1 MATTSTLKPWNLA
14 PMDHWRTGEPM
25 GHRYPAAPNPP
36 SAPRVYP
43 CCGKCGAWV
52 LGVVCEFCGER
63 LEDR

>member
-1 MATTSTLKPWNLA
+1 
-14 PMDHWRTGEPM
+14 M
-25 GHRYPAAPNPP
+25 GHRYPAATNPP

-63 LEDR
+63 LEGR